1 VALQGYEFVEWRL
14 KSGEAYWGKGVASL
28 FTLDFPAPVVAK
40 TDEENAFQFIFKYK
54 NNFAIF

>member
-1 VALQGYEFVEWRL
+1 VER
-14 KSGEAYWGKGVASL
+14 KIGGKGVASL